1 MKTRNLLLA
10 LGCTA
15 ALTACTNNDE
25 FNKAIAPETNMRTVT
40 LSVDVNEPA
49 DTRVGYTQD
58 GTTYKF
64 KWTDTDQLRVFYNN
78 GSEQV
83 ATFTIDDAS
92 ISEDGRKADFMG
104 SLPTDFT
111 GNVSIVYAGLDLNYQ
126 SDSDNVLMLTGYPG
140 QRNDVVDDLGRRTL
154 LMASAEV
161 TEAGVLP
168 NVKLNHLLSYFLLK
182 TNLQVTQDD
191 LQISGAE
198 DDPELQFAFNIPSTV
213 SFSSTGYEVGE
224 ETGSVLGDIFVTDG
238 QLDYYS
244 LLPVFV
250 GTAPKTQAVSMK
262 GRLVY
267 DDGDIIVESE
277 VVSQPEFTY
286 EPGKIYTVEAG
297 NESWLPVNVQPIA
310 PAAREPLTIEP
321 VNSDINVV
329 ISNPLGLAI
338 KYKIVGDDESSEMQ
352 SFESESINIGVQIGK
367 RLQLFGDNAAYAKV
381 ESDGEIF
388 TNIKSANGE
397 FYVYG
402 NIMSLINS
410 DKFATATE
418 LTENNTFSNLFVNN
432 GTYLMN
438 HPENALLLPA
448 TTLTEDCYKNM
459 FNGCFALTTAPELP
473 ALTMKKNC
481 YWGMFTNCVSLT
493 NVPDELPAQTLAV
506 GCYGSMFSYCSS
518 LETAPLLPATELVN
532 VCYFGM
538 FQNCTNLTSVTC
550 LAENVSADNTSGFT
564 LWMKNVSETGTFYH
578 AKNVEWPDNTWT
590 GVPEGWTQKNYGE

>member
-25 FNKAIAPETNMRTVT
+25 FSKAIAPETNMRTVT

-49 DTRVGYTQD
+49 DTRVQYTNEE
-58 GTTYKF
+58 GTYKF
-64 KWTDTDQLRVFYNN
+64 SWLAGDKLNVYYND
-78 GSEQV
+78 GTEEKV
-83 ATFTIDDAS
+83 AEFIIDPTS
-92 ISEDGRKADFMG
+92 IDGKKADFTGELPG
-104 SLPTDFT
+104 SFT
-111 GNVSIVYAGLDLNYQ
+111 GDVTIAHAGVDFIFNSSNKYLILSGFDGQTENFESDLAFR
-126 SDSDNVLMLTGYPG
+126 S
-140 QRNDVVDDLGRRTL
+140 L
-154 LMASAEV
+154 LVATAEV

-168 NVKLNHLLSYFLLK
+168 NVKLNHALSYLRLK

-198 DDPELQFAFNIPSTV
+198 DDPELLFVFENIPYCV
-213 SFSSTGYEVGE
+213 KFSSTGYQVV
-224 ETGSVLGDIFVTDG
+224 ETGPAIADIFVTDG
-238 QLDYYS
+238 QLDRDC
-244 LLPVFV
+244 LVPIFV
-250 GTAPKTQAVSMK
+250 GSEAVSQPLQMK

-267 DDGDIIVESE
+267 GEGDFIVESE

-286 EPGKIYTVEAG
+286 EPGKIYVVEAG

-418 LTENNTFSNLFVNN
+418 LTENDTFSNLFVNN
-432 GTYLMN
+432 GTFLMN

-459 FNGCFALTTAPELP
+459 FNGCYALTTAPELP

-532 VCYFGM
+532 ACYFGM

-550 LAENVSADNTSGFT
+550 LADNVSADNTSGFT

>member
-10 LGCTA
+10 LGCSA

-25 FNKAIAPETNMRTVT
+25 PNSAIAPEANMRTVT

-286 EPGKIYTVEAG
+286 EPGKIYVVEAG
-297 NESWLPVNVQPIA
+297 NESWLPVNVQPI
-310 PAAREPLTIEP
+310 EPLTIEP
-321 VNSDINVV
+321 AESDINVV
-329 ISNPLGLAI
+329 ISNPLGLTI

-352 SFESESINIGVQIGK
+352 SFESESIDIGVQIGK
-367 RLQLFGDNAAYAKV
+367 RLQLFGDNAAYAKFV
-381 ESDGEIF
+381 SEDEF
-388 TNIKSANGE
+388 QYTNIKCTNGE

-410 DKFATATE
+410 ENYATATE
-418 LTENNTFSNLFVNN
+418 LTENYTFSRLFMGNSL
-432 GTYLMN
+432 LMS
-438 HPENALLLPA
+438 HPEKALLLPA
-448 TTLTEDCYKNM
+448 TTLTENCYDNM
-459 FNGCFALTTAPELP
+459 FTDCFALTTAPELP

-481 YWGMFTNCVSLT
+481 YWGMFTSCISLK
-493 NVPDELPAQTLAV
+493 NVPDELPAQILAE
-506 GCYGSMFSYCSS
+506 GCYGSMFISCQE
-518 LETAPLLPATELVN
+518 LTTPPLLPATELVSA
-532 VCYFGM
+532 CYFGM

-550 LAENVSADNTSGFT
+550 LAENVSADDTSAFT
-564 LWMKNVSETGTFYH
+564 MWMKGVSETGTFYH
-578 AKNVEWPDNTWT
+578 AKDVEWPVSTWA
-590 GVPEGWTQKNYGE
+590 GIPEGWTQKNYGE